1 VHLFDVGFIF
11 LNFWWQQV
19 VAGRNLKIASCRGGW
34 GSGTCPRSTTIHSV
48 EHPTF
53 KWGGSCSTTD
63 PSPPLDLHRRISIY
77 AYFVILWLVFT
88 WKSTSYFFISNHS
101 PDNLYLCMF
110 SVLTVNT
117 FNTPVINDMWGLF
130 IRIESKLNQNLPPFL
145 LTVLEKCLLLYHVA
159 DRNPA

>member
-1 VHLFDVGFIF
+1 
-11 LNFWWQQV
+11 
-19 VAGRNLKIASCRGGW
+19 
-34 GSGTCPRSTTIHSV
+34 
-48 EHPTF
+48 
-53 KWGGSCSTTD
+53 
-63 PSPPLDLHRRISIY
+63 
-77 AYFVILWLVFT
+77 
-88 WKSTSYFFISNHS
+88 
-101 PDNLYLCMF
+101 MF